1 MPQRSKINYRD
12 SILDDENLDIISI
25 ENDILDNGFIETPN
39 LFTNTKLENHLTLT
53 SKVAKKT
60 LEPAFIGGME
70 LDVEVGSNTSVGLSL
85 SLTNVDENIKKI
97 ISGFSYFDRMVHDVV
112 ATFYESGNRNF
123 TPKNVIRHLKEEN
136 ENYNPSPKLVKD
148 VKNSIERMGLMKVSI
163 DFSEQKNWK
172 TIKELGLKRLKLKN
186 YMLPL
191 KELEIEKINNNE
203 AETHYAFMDQP
214 PLLFYSKIIHH
225 VETIDR
231 EVITTPATMQQ
242 SRDTLEVTAY
252 ISERISNL
260 RSGNKK
266 IQPKISWK
274 TLFEK
279 CKFEFTEPN
288 YKENKHKEYIA
299 NRLVKDGYIRKRQS
313 SEDLKNYI
321 QRSIDYVDSITDKD
335 FNEYYKEI
343 ELKTKKTTNNYI
355 DRKRKNVKNDVEK
368 FLEDKKEKGFIKDF
382 QFVGTTT
389 KGNIKIKM

>member
-12 SILDDENLDIISI
+12 SILDDENLDVISI

-172 TIKELGLKRLKLKN
+172 TIKELGLKK
-186 YMLPL
+186 
-191 KELEIEKINNNE
+191 
-203 AETHYAFMDQP
+203 
-214 PLLFYSKIIHH
+214 
-225 VETIDR
+225 V
-231 EVITTPATMQQ
+231 
-242 SRDTLEVTAY
+242 
-252 ISERISNL
+252 
-260 RSGNKK
+260 
-266 IQPKISWK
+266 
-274 TLFEK
+274 
-279 CKFEFTEPN
+279 
-288 YKENKHKEYIA
+288 
-299 NRLVKDGYIRKRQS
+299 
-313 SEDLKNYI
+313 
-321 QRSIDYVDSITDKD
+321 
-335 FNEYYKEI
+335 
-343 ELKTKKTTNNYI
+343 KTKKLYVAF
-355 DRKRKNVKNDVEK
+355 KRTRN
-368 FLEDKKEKGFIKDF
+368 
-382 QFVGTTT
+382 
-389 KGNIKIKM
+389 